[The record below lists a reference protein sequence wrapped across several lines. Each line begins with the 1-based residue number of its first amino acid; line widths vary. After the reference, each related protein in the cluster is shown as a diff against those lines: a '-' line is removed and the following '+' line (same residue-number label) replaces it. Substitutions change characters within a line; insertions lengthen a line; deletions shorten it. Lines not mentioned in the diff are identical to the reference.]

1 MCTPGEQAGD
11 RVAAFGG
18 AGYGG
23 PANAGDALAMAAAGL
38 DYLNSRAAGDLD
50 PAALGG
56 LLAGLGELQAKL
68 TAAHAEALRRF
79 DAADA
84 HDADGYGS
92 SSRWL
97 TAMTGMTRKGAQA
110 AVAEMRQLRGHRDIA
125 AALAAGQITKSLGS
139 ELIDWTNR
147 LPEELRSPT
156 DQILLEAAAAGA
168 DADDLKMIAT
178 AAYEKW
184 RAQQPDADEDERRF
198 RDRYVQLGIT
208 FGGAACVRGA
218 LTPECAAALR
228 AVLETLGKKAG
239 PDDTR
244 TQGQR
249 DHDAVQ
255 AGCELLL
262 RADLVPDRAG
272 ADTQVN
278 VHVPLSQ
285 LRDMPGA
292 PELED
297 AWLRAR
303 VGEDGYLAGE
313 DARAAACDALTV
325 PVVTGHP
332 DMDVIDKIIAII
344 AGAAGG
350 SGDLDLTPG
359 AAQALRHAVARL
371 AIDFVSGPGGIAAAL
386 RTGLLPRPC
395 NTPSLPLDIGYS
407 DTIPASIRRAVILRD
422 RHCAWPGCHRPAA
435 WCDVHHI
442 IHKEDGGKTSVTNC
456 VLLCQLCRRRHKP
469 HYAEV
474 LVMPMPGFPALA
486 GGGGRAVGVG
496 IIRGFRGRPGAG
508 RVAGSGPGRRR
519 AAWFW
524 PVLFP

>member
-1 MCTPGEQAGD
+1 MQTPDEQAD
-11 RVAAFGG
+11 ASVAAFGWDADG
-18 AGYGG
+18 VPVSA
-23 PANAGDALAMAAAGL
+23 ADALAMAAAGL
-38 DYLNSRAAGDLD
+38 DYLNAHAAAEPD
-50 PAALGG
+50 PAELDTV
-56 LLAGLGELQAKL
+56 LYGLGELLAKL

-79 DAADA
+79 DAANA
-84 HDADGYGS
+84 HDAYGYGS
-92 SSRWL
+92 SRSWL
-97 TAMTGMTRKGAQA
+97 AAMAGMTGKGARA
-110 AVAEMRQLRGHRDIA
+110 AVAEMRQLREHRDIA
-125 AALAAGQITKSLGS
+125 AALAAGKITRSLGL
-139 ELIDWTNR
+139 EAIDWTNR
-147 LPEELRSPT
+147 LPEELRGQT

-184 RAQQPDADEDERRF
+184 RAQQPDPDEDERRF

-208 FGGAACVRGA
+208 FGGAASLRGA

-262 RADLVPDRAG
+262 GADLVPDRAG

-303 VGEDGYLAGE
+303 LGEDGYLTGP
-313 DARAAACDALTV
+313 DAQVAACDALTV

-332 DMDVIDKIIAII
+332 DMAVIDKIITII

-350 SGDLDLTPG
+350 TGDLDLTPG
-359 AAQALRHAVARL
+359 AARALRYAIARL

-386 RTGLLPRPC
+386 RTGLLPRPY
-395 NTPSLPLDIGYS
+395 NTPSLPLDIGVS
-407 DTIPASIRRAVILRD
+407 DTIPASIRRAVLLRD
-422 RHCAWPGCHRPAA
+422 RHCAWPGCRRPAA

-442 IHKEDGGKTSVTNC
+442 VHQEDGGKTSVANC
-456 VLLCQLCRRRHKP
+456 VLLCQFHHDVCIHRWGWRF
-469 HYAEV
+469 V
-474 LVMPMPGFPALA
+474 LHPDGATSAYGP
-486 GGGGRAVGVG
+486 
-496 IIRGFRGRPGAG
+496 RGQTLHSNHPPPTA
-508 RVAGSGPGRRR
+508 R
-519 AAWFW
+519 AA
-524 PVLFP
+524 